1 MKNLLKEPFLHF
13 VLIGVALFL
22 LYGIVNKNSSKKNTI
37 VINDFDVENL
47 ISTWEMQWKRP
58 PTEKELQ
65 SLINLNVKQEIFYQE
80 ALKMNLD
87 HNDEIIKRRLS
98 QKMQF
103 LSNDIASL
111 VEPSDEDL
119 NNYFQEHTNKYL
131 LPYSYSIYQITFS
144 PDKRED
150 NFKDAAETLKQFPNA
165 TFEEMKNRGD
175 RLSFNYYFE
184 NIDANELALQLGSKF
199 SDALQ
204 RQEAN
209 KWVGPIV
216 SGFGFHL
223 VFITKKTNPQIPEY
237 ESVKKQLLRD
247 YEYDNQKEV
256 NELIYKELKKKYH
269 IEFDIKSTDF
279 DPKFV
284 EYLEKEI
291 NN

>member
-22 LYGIVNKNSSKKNTI
+22 LYGIVNKNSSSKNTI